1 MSDVK
6 EVDEKS
12 IATEGFMQEVED
24 ALGDTSD
31 SAVDP
36 WMCVSI
42 IDART
47 KLASSSA
54 LPDPEHA
61 RGPPIASG
69 VLRHVIAAKRAAR
82 LWAEERMR
90 GAFQSS

>member
-1 MSDVK
+1 MADLK

-12 IATEGFMQEVED
+12 IATDGFMPEDED
-24 ALGDTSD
+24 ALGDASD

-36 WMCVSI
+36 WMYVAI
-42 IDART
+42 IDACT
-47 KLASSSA
+47 KLASPSA
-54 LPDPEHA
+54 LANPELA

-69 VLRHVIAAKRAAR
+69 ALRHVIAVKRAAR
-82 LWAEERMR
+82 LGAEEWMR